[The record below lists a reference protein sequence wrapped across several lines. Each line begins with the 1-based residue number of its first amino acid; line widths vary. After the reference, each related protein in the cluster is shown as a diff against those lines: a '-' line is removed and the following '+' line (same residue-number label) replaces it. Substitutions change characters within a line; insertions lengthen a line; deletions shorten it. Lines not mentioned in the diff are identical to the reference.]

1 MGMTLCEVGRGLLE
15 GLPLALLKVLRDLQ
29 EYSGDEKPCLVTH
42 AGLVPLP
49 VCIFT
54 VLKPKATNQNPIC
67 KIRLTGAYAQH
78 GLCFSRKN
86 TTPLDAGWQ
95 LLGGTMCCPVVL
107 AD

>member
-1 MGMTLCEVGRGLLE
+1 MGMTLCEAGRGLLE

-29 EYSGDEKPCLVTH
+29 EHSGEEKPCLVTH

-49 VCIFT
+49 VCVFT
-54 VLKPKATNQNPIC
+54 VLKPRATNRNPIC

-78 GLCFSRKN
+78 GLCFSRKH
-86 TTPLDAGWQ
+86 TIPLDAGWQ
-95 LLGGTMCCPVVL
+95 LLGGTMCSPVVL